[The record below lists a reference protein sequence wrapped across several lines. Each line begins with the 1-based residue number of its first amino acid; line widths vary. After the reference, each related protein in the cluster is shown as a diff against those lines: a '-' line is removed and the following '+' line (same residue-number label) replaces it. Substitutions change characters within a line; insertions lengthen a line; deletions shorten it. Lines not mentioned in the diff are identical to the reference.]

1 MSHGLSSA
9 HARHGTQLGTL
20 QVKAQDYFAR
30 GLAESSHRT
39 YTSAQRQFL
48 QFCRDFS
55 LDPLPASEDT
65 LILFSTHLAQ
75 RIKPQSLHV
84 YLAAVRSLHVAQGL
98 ANPLQPGLKL
108 KQTLRGIER
117 QHFSPPKQKM
127 PLTFDI
133 LRDIHSFLNP
143 SSIDDTV
150 HWAAIT
156 TGHFLMLRAGEFTVP
171 SNEEFDTS
179 SHLTAADAKLH
190 TSSDGMEYL
199 TVHIKRSKTDQRGQG
214 VTLYTGHSGHRV
226 CAVCAMKKNLAIRG
240 RPVSSAAPLFQLAD
254 SSPVTKAGLLTF
266 VSHLLRLIGIDPSQY
281 SGHSFRIG
289 GATSASLAGLSDYEI
304 KLIGRWNS
312 DCYRR
317 YIRSPL
323 NLFLGYPRKIAQT
336 QAIQFQYATPYTPTD
351 DEGSTQH

>member
-1 MSHGLSSA
+1 M
-9 HARHGTQLGTL
+9 
-20 QVKAQDYFAR
+20 
-30 GLAESSHRT
+30 
-39 YTSAQRQFL
+39 
-48 QFCRDFS
+48 
-55 LDPLPASEDT
+55 
-65 LILFSTHLAQ
+65 
-75 RIKPQSLHV
+75 
-84 YLAAVRSLHVAQGL
+84 AQGL

>member
-9 HARHGTQLGTL
+9 NARPGTQLSTL
-20 QVKAQDYFAR
+20 QIKAQDYFAR
-30 GLAESSHRT
+30 GLADSSHRT

-65 LILFSTHLAQ
+65 LLLFSTHLAQ
-75 RIKPQSLHV
+75 RIKPQSIQV

-98 ANPLQPGLKL
+98 PNPLHPGLKL

-133 LRDIHSFLNP
+133 LTELQPFLNP

-156 TGHFLMLRAGEFTVP
+156 TGHFLMLREGEFTVP
-171 SNEEFDTS
+171 SNESFDAS

-190 TSSDGMEYL
+190 SSSDMEYL
-199 TVHIKRSKTDQRGQG
+199 TLHIKRSKTDQRGLTRCNPLHR
-214 VTLYTGHSGHRV
+214 TLWPSCLRSMRNEKEPG
-226 CAVCAMKKNLAIRG
+226 
-240 RPVSSAAPLFQLAD
+240 SSSSLGLFRQ
-254 SSPVTKAGLLTF
+254 PPF
-266 VSHLLRLIGIDPSQY
+266 
-281 SGHSFRIG
+281 
-289 GATSASLAGLSDYEI
+289 SA
-304 KLIGRWNS
+304 
-312 DCYRR
+312 C
-317 YIRSPL
+317 
-323 NLFLGYPRKIAQT
+323 
-336 QAIQFQYATPYTPTD
+336 
-351 DEGSTQH
+351 